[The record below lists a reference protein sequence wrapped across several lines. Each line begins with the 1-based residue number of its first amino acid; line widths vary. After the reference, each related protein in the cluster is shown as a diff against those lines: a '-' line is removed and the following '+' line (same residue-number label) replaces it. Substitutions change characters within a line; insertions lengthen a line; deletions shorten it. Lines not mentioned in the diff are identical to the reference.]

1 MNGRSMHT
9 RVELNSAAAAARRLE
24 ARRIVTHFQ
33 PIFSVRRRLV
43 VGLEALSR
51 GLDVGGDLIA
61 PASLF
66 KTALAEGRAE
76 AVEAACRE
84 SAVRTFA
91 QLPARLEEVL
101 LFLNLDVAATASADS
116 TAAELQALV
125 YGAGLQPCQVAVE
138 FLEARFDDSSRFAA
152 LAAALRRLGFL
163 MALDDVGAGHSNL
176 DRIPLFR
183 PDIIKIDRSLVADV
197 HSDFYKQETLKSLV
211 SLSRRIG
218 ALVIAE
224 GIETE
229 AEAFTA
235 LELGCDLLQGYF
247 LAKPQPAE
255 AFQAP
260 STSAGTL
267 ATVHALARS
276 FRSRMVGEIHDRRD
290 AHRRLN
296 GLLGRLL
303 GELTGRTESELHA
316 VLARAIEEDPRIECL
331 YVLDAAGVQVTETIC
346 NESMARRPG
355 GTMFR
360 PAPRGTDHSLK
371 EYYYLLI
378 DVELPRYTTDP
389 YVSLASGHL
398 CRTIS
403 TCFQDAS
410 DGRTYVLC
418 ADVRA

>member
-1 MNGRSMHT
+1 MRT
-9 RVELNSAAAAARRLE
+9 RVEPNTANRV
-24 ARRIVTHFQ
+24 VTHFQ
-33 PIFSVRRRLV
+33 PIFSVRRRVL

-51 GLDVGGDLIA
+51 GIDLRGGLIP
-61 PASLF
+61 PALLF
-66 KTALAEGRAE
+66 KAAQAEGRAE

-91 QLPARLEEVL
+91 GLRERLDDVL
-101 LFLNLDVAATASADS
+101 LFLNLDVAAGANPNT

-125 YGAGLQPCQVAVE
+125 YGAGLQPGQVAVE
-138 FLEARFDDSSRFAA
+138 FLEARFDDPSM
-152 LAAALRRLGFL
+152 LAELAVTLRRVGFL

-183 PDIIKIDRSLVADV
+183 PDVIKIDRTLVTGVDA
-197 HSDFYKQETLKSLV
+197 DFYKQETMKSLV

-218 ALVIAE
+218 ALVVAE

-229 AEAFTA
+229 PEAVTA

-247 LAKPQPAE
+247 LGRPQPADT
-255 AFQAP
+255 FQSASLAP
-260 STSAGTL
+260 ETTGAIES
-267 ATVHALARS
+267 LARS
-276 FRSRMVGEIHDRRD
+276 FRSRMVGEIHERRE

-296 GLLGRLL
+296 ALLGRVL
-303 GELTGRTESELHA
+303 GELTLEREAELDA
-316 VLARAIEEDPRIECL
+316 VLARAIQDDAQIECL
-331 YVLDAAGVQVTETIC
+331 YVLDAAGMQVTETIC
-346 NESMARRPG
+346 NQAMARRSG
-355 GTMFR
+355 GAMFR
-360 PAPRGTDHSLK
+360 PAPRGSDHSLK
-371 EYYYLLI
+371 EYFYVLV

-403 TCFQDAS
+403 TCFRDGVH
-410 DGRTYVLC
+410 GRTYVLC

>member
-1 MNGRSMHT
+1 MHT
-9 RVELNSAAAAARRLE
+9 RAEPNAAAAAARRLE
-24 ARRIVTHFQ
+24 PRRIVTHFQ
-33 PIFSVRRRLV
+33 PIFSVRRRIL

-51 GLDVGGDLIA
+51 GIDIRGDLIA

-66 KTALAEGRAE
+66 KAAQAEGQAE

-91 QLPARLEEVL
+91 RLPAHLDDVL
-101 LFLNLDVAATASADS
+101 LFLNLDVVSSAKPDV

-125 YGAGLQPCQVAVE
+125 YGAGLQPSQVAVE
-138 FLEARFDDSSRFAA
+138 FLEARFDDPAMLAA
-152 LAAALRRLGFL
+152 LAVALRRVGFL

-176 DRIPLFR
+176 DRIALFR
-183 PDIIKIDRSLVADV
+183 PDVIKIDRTLITGVDA
-197 HSDFYKQETLKSLV
+197 DFYKQETVKSLV

-218 ALVIAE
+218 ALVVAE

-229 AEAFTA
+229 PEAVTA

-247 LAKPQPAE
+247 LGRPLPAE
-255 AFQAP
+255 TFEGI
-260 STSAGTL
+260 GTVPA
-267 ATVHALARS
+267 ATAVIESLARAL
-276 FRSRMVGEIHDRRD
+276 RSRMVGDIHERRET
-290 AHRRLN
+290 HRRLN
-296 GLLGRLL
+296 GLLARVL
-303 GELTGRTESELHA
+303 GELIGVREAELDA
-316 VLARAIEEDPRIECL
+316 VLARAIHEDAQIECL
-331 YVLDAAGVQVTETIC
+331 YVLDAAGVQVTDTIC
-346 NESMARRPG
+346 NESMPRRSG
-355 GTMFR
+355 GSMFR
-360 PAPRGTDHSLK
+360 PAPRGSDHSLK
-371 EYYYLLI
+371 EYFYVLV

-403 TCFQDAS
+403 TCFRDQS

>member
-1 MNGRSMHT
+1 MHT
-9 RVELNSAAAAARRLE
+9 RVEINSGAAAAARLE
-24 ARRIVTHFQ
+24 PRRIVTHFQ

-51 GLDVGGDLIA
+51 GVDLGGELIA

-66 KTALAEGRAE
+66 KAALAEGRSE

-84 SAVRTFA
+84 SAVRSFARLPA
-91 QLPARLEEVL
+91 QLEDVL
-101 LFLNLDVAATASADS
+101 LFLNLDVAPMASPDA

-138 FLEARFDDSSRFAA
+138 FLEARFDDPARFGA
-152 LAAALRRLGFL
+152 LASALRRLGFL

-183 PDIIKIDRSLVADV
+183 PDIIKIDRSLVEGV

-211 SLSRRIG
+211 GLSRRIG
-218 ALVIAE
+218 ALVVAE

-229 AEAFTA
+229 AEAVTA

-247 LAKPQPAE
+247 LAKPQPPE
-255 AFQAP
+255 AFQTTTAGAHGMAP
-260 STSAGTL
+260 
-267 ATVHALARS
+267 VEALARS
-276 FRSRMVGEIHDRRD
+276 FRGRMVGEIHGRRE

-303 GELTGRTESELHA
+303 GELTGRSEAELDAVLGHA
-316 VLARAIEEDPRIECL
+316 VREDPRIECL
-331 YVLDAAGVQVTETIC
+331 YVLDAAGLQITDTIC

-355 GTMFR
+355 GAMFR

-371 EYYYLLI
+371 EYFYVLV

-403 TCFQDAS
+403 TCFQDAT

>member
-1 MNGRSMHT
+1 MHT
-9 RVELNSAAAAARRLE
+9 RVEPNAAAAPIRRLE
-24 ARRIVTHFQ
+24 PRRVVTHFQ
-33 PIFSVRRRLV
+33 PIFSVRRRIL

-51 GLDVGGDLIA
+51 GIDVRGDLIP
-61 PASLF
+61 PASMF
-66 KTALAEGRAE
+66 KAAIAEGRSE

-91 QLPARLEEVL
+91 SLPAHQEDVL
-101 LFLNLDVAATASADS
+101 LFLNLDVASSANPDA

-138 FLEARFDDSSRFAA
+138 FLEARFDDPAMLAA
-152 LAAALRRLGFL
+152 LAPALRRLGFL

-183 PDIIKIDRSLVADV
+183 PDIIKIDRTLITGVDG
-197 HSDFYKQETLKSLV
+197 DFYKQETLKSLV

-218 ALVIAE
+218 ALVVAE

-229 AEAFTA
+229 PEAVTA
-235 LELGCDLLQGYF
+235 LELGCDLLQGFY
-247 LAKPQPAE
+247 LGRP
-255 AFQAP
+255 QAP
-260 STSAGTL
+260 EALPAGGAAPEAL
-267 ATVHALARS
+267 GVIEGLARA
-276 FRSRMVGEIHDRRD
+276 FRSRMVGEIHERRE

-296 GLLGRLL
+296 GLLARVL
-303 GELTGRTESELHA
+303 GELMGAREAELDS
-316 VLARAIEEDPRIECL
+316 VLARAVHEEAHIECL
-331 YVLDAAGVQVTETIC
+331 YVLDAAGVQVTDTVC
-346 NESMARRPG
+346 NQAMPRRSG
-355 GTMFR
+355 GSMFR

-371 EYYYLLI
+371 EYFYVLV

-403 TCFQDAS
+403 TCFRDQA

-418 ADVRA
+418 ADVRS

>member
-1 MNGRSMHT
+1 MHT
-9 RVELNSAAAAARRLE
+9 RVEPHLGAVAARRLE

-51 GLDVGGDLIA
+51 GVDLGGELIA

-66 KTALAEGRAE
+66 KSALAEGRSE
-76 AVEAACRE
+76 AVESACRE

-91 QLPARLEEVL
+91 QLPARLDDVL
-101 LFLNLDVAATASADS
+101 LFLNLDVAASASPDAA
-116 TAAELQALV
+116 AAELQALV

-138 FLEARFDDSSRFAA
+138 FLEARFDDPSQFAA

-183 PDIIKIDRSLVADV
+183 PDILKIDRSLVADV

-211 SLSRRIG
+211 GLSRRIG

-229 AEAFTA
+229 AEAVTV

-255 AFQAP
+255 AF
-260 STSAGTL
+260 SAAAAGPHGMSVVDT
-267 ATVHALARS
+267 LARS
-276 FRSRMVGEIHDRRD
+276 FRSRMVGEIHDRRQ
-290 AHRRLN
+290 AYRRLN
-296 GLLGRLL
+296 GLLGRVL
-303 GELTGRTESELHA
+303 GELTGRSQAELHE
-316 VLARAIEEDPRIECL
+316 VLARAVDEDPRIECL
-331 YVLDAAGVQVTETIC
+331 YVLDAAGLQITETIC
-346 NESMARRPG
+346 NEAMARRPG
-355 GTMFR
+355 GAMFR
-360 PAPRGTDHSLK
+360 PAPLGTDHSLK
-371 EYYYLLI
+371 EYFYVLV

-403 TCFQDAS
+403 TCFQDGA
-410 DGRTYVLC
+410 DGCTYVLC